1 MKYASLTAALALA
14 ATLMVA
20 CEQQGT
26 SPPRDERPVG
36 EAPEAGTPSGGDEE
50 PLLLLDDDPP
60 LLLDDDPPLLLDDA
74 EQEGASKGPVA
85 DNSRCHVCHL
95 DYQKEELALEH
106 ARAKIGCAGC
116 HGDSDAHIA
125 DESWADGGN
134 GTAPDTMFPKPKI
147 NPFCL
152 GCHPKD
158 EIGKKDTHKKFLA
171 GTAKEKYCTDCHG
184 DHRLDKR
191 KCKWK

>member
-1 MKYASLTAALALA
+1 MKYASWLVVSAITAA
-14 ATLMVA
+14 LMVA
-20 CEQQGT
+20 CERQETGL
-26 SPPRDERPVG
+26 SRHERQVG
-36 EAPEAGTPSGGDEE
+36 QAPQAANTSGGDEE

-60 LLLDDDPPLLLDDA
+60 LLLDGG
-74 EQEGASKGPVA
+74 EASATPKGPVA

-95 DYQKEELALEH
+95 DYQKEELALVH
-106 ARAKIGCAGC
+106 ARAEIGCADC

-125 DESWADGGN
+125 DESWADGKN

-158 EIGKKDTHKKFLA
+158 KIPAAQHKTLFA
-171 GTAKEKYCTDCHG
+171 GTSKKKYCTDCHG
-184 DHRLDKR
+184 THRLPKR

>member
-1 MKYASLTAALALA
+1 MRHALLIGVSALA
-14 ATLMVA
+14 ALLMVA
-20 CEQQGT
+20 CERQATNPSRHGPQAGK
-26 SPPRDERPVG
+26 
-36 EAPEAGTPSGGDEE
+36 APEAAKPSGGDEE
-50 PLLLLDDDPP
+50 PLLLLDDEPP
-60 LLLDDDPPLLLDDA
+60 LLLDDGDEETPP
-74 EQEGASKGPVA
+74 KGPVA

-95 DYQKEELALEH
+95 DYKKEKLARVH
-106 ARAKIGCAGC
+106 ARAEIGCADC

-152 GCHPKD
+152 ECHPKD
-158 EIGKKDTHKKFLA
+158 EIGKKKDHKKFFA
-171 GTAKEKYCTDCHG
+171 GTVEEKYCTDCHG
-184 DHRLDKR
+184 DHRLPER

>member
-1 MKYASLTAALALA
+1 MRYASLMVVSALA
-14 ATLMVA
+14 AALMVA
-20 CEQQGT
+20 CERQET
-26 SPPRDERPVG
+26 SLSRHEPQVG
-36 EAPEAGTPSGGDEE
+36 EASQTGKTSGGDEE
-50 PLLLLDDDPP
+50 PLLLLDEEPP
-60 LLLDDDPPLLLDDA
+60 LLLGGG
-74 EQEGASKGPVA
+74 EASSTPKGPVA

-95 DYQKEELALEH
+95 DYQKEELALVH
-106 ARAKIGCAGC
+106 ARAEIGCADC

-125 DESWADGGN
+125 DESWADGKN

-158 EIGKKDTHKKFLA
+158 KIGKKNTHKKFFA
-171 GTAKEKYCTDCHG
+171 GTVKEMYCTDCHG
-184 DHRLDKR
+184 AHRLPKR

>member
-1 MKYASLTAALALA
+1 M
-14 ATLMVA
+14 LMVA

-36 EAPEAGTPSGGDEE
+36 EAPEAGTLSGGDEE
-50 PLLLLDDDPP
+50 PLLLLDDEPP
-60 LLLDDDPPLLLDDA
+60 LLLDGGGDASSPP
-74 EQEGASKGPVA
+74 KGPVA

-95 DYQKEELALEH
+95 DYQKEELALVH
-106 ARAKIGCAGC
+106 ARAEIGCADC

-134 GTAPDTMFPKPKI
+134 GTAPETMFPKPKI

-152 GCHPKD
+152 GCHPKGK
-158 EIGKKDTHKKFLA
+158 IGKKADHEKFFA
-171 GTAKEKYCTDCHG
+171 GTVEEKYCTDCHG

>member
-1 MKYASLTAALALA
+1 MRYASLVVVSALA
-14 ATLMVA
+14 AALMVA
-20 CEQQGT
+20 CERQARDPSRHGT
-26 SPPRDERPVG
+26 QPGKTPG
-36 EAPEAGTPSGGDEE
+36 AGNPSGGDEE
-50 PLLLLDDDPP
+50 PLLLLDDEPP
-60 LLLDDDPPLLLDDA
+60 LLLDDGG
-74 EQEGASKGPVA
+74 EASSVPKGPVA

-95 DYQKEELALEH
+95 DYQKEELALDH
-106 ARAKIGCAGC
+106 ARAEIGCAGC